1 MTARER
7 RETLL
12 IEQLEERD
20 QLLREKQQQ
29 LTQKEEREETFQTHL
44 REMEQRLRDIET
56 SETRQREQFRVKH
69 LRVQD
74 RQKQLKEY
82 RERDRYYQ
90 LLTITITILL
100 LTDRHL
106 IQREMDIASRCHHRC
121 LLRFIG
127 AIDDEETPLV
137 LTKLMK
143 TSLRQLYGERCLL
156 LKIPLFVWI

>member
-1 MTARER
+1 MDQTGSRAFSVARDKLKPWTDSDIRNRHKDVRKHNSETKPTSRRRKSGQKYIRSGTEVCEIKQSLREEVTARER

-69 LRVQD
+69 LRVED

-82 RERDRYYQ
+82 RERDRYY
-90 LLTITITILL
+90 
-100 LTDRHL
+100 
-106 IQREMDIASRCHHRC
+106 
-121 LLRFIG
+121 
-127 AIDDEETPLV
+127 
-137 LTKLMK
+137 
-143 TSLRQLYGERCLL
+143 
-156 LKIPLFVWI
+156 LFVKIKL